1 MTMVRVNGA
10 PPATSAVAVNKA
22 EIKNQGS
29 IPYAKITT
37 EATPN
42 TATGKMISGE
52 NVAWAQLCAVAALN
66 LARKCL
72 T

>member
-22 EIKNQGS
+22 EIKGQGS

-42 TATGKMISGE
+42 TATGKMVSGE
-52 NVAWAQLCAVAALN
+52 KRGMGAAM
-66 LARKCL
+66 RGGSFKSC
-72 T
+72 

>member
-10 PPATSAVAVNKA
+10 PPAKSAVAVNKA
-22 EIKNQGS
+22 EIKGQGS

-42 TATGKMISGE
+42 TAYGQNDLWRKTWHGRSY
-52 NVAWAQLCAVAALN
+52 ARWQL
-66 LARKCL
+66 
-72 T
+72 

>member
-52 NVAWAQLCAVAALN
+52 KRGMGAAM
-66 LARKCL
+66 RGGSFKSC
-72 T
+72 

>member
-22 EIKNQGS
+22 EIKGQGS

-37 EATPN
+37 EATPKYCHGQN
-42 TATGKMISGE
+42 D
-52 NVAWAQLCAVAALN
+52 LCEKRGMGAAM
-66 LARKCL
+66 RGGSFKSC
-72 T
+72 

>member
-22 EIKNQGS
+22 EIKGQGS

-52 NVAWAQLCAVAALN
+52 KRAQLCAGAALN
-66 LARKCL
+66 LARKV
-72 T
+72 